1 MLFRSDRKNI
11 ISGKDGDYYPLKI
24 LAPDKDIP
32 NITAK
37 IDNLA
42 KRNGNFNVS
51 FAGAY
56 FSGRTMIKELVLV
69 LLISLLLLYFILA
82 AQFESLLQPLIIL
95 SEVTVDL
102 FGAFFLLWITG
113 AGVNLMSLIGIVV
126 MCGIIINDSILKV
139 DTINRLRKEGYSL
152 LKAIMTAGVRRLKP
166 ILMTSLT
173 TILAK
178 IGRAHV

>member
-1 MLFRSDRKNI
+1 
-11 ISGKDGDYYPLKI
+11 
-24 LAPDKDIP
+24 
-32 NITAK
+32 
-37 IDNLA
+37 
-42 KRNGNFNVS
+42 
-51 FAGAY
+51 
-56 FSGRTMIKELVLV
+56 MIKELVLV

-173 TILAK
+173 TILAIAPFLIRGNMGSDLQFPLSVAL
-178 IGRAHV
+178 IGGMILGTVVSIFFIPIFYYELYRSRGK